1 MNRASM
7 LKSRI
12 PDTHYCPRVR
22 RWNTRHGER
31 DREREREAMAGR
43 EGDRHGETLCV
54 REIFIFCGADIESYI
69 DDLHCPASSECLL
82 CAKCEGVWM
91 QRKA

>member
-31 DREREREAMAGR
+31 DRERERGDGR
-43 EGDRHGETLCV
+43 QGRRQTWRDTVCER
-54 REIFIFCGADIESYI
+54 DIYI
-69 DDLHCPASSECLL
+69 LWS
-82 CAKCEGVWM
+82 
-91 QRKA
+91 

>member
-31 DREREREAMAGR
+31 ERRWQAEKETDMERQ
-43 EGDRHGETLCV
+43 CV
-54 REIFIFCGADIESYI
+54 CERDIYI
-69 DDLHCPASSECLL
+69 LWS
-82 CAKCEGVWM
+82 
-91 QRKA
+91 

>member
-31 DREREREAMAGR
+31 ERERERRWQAEK
-43 EGDRHGETLCV
+43 ETDMERQCV
-54 REIFIFCGADIESYI
+54 
-69 DDLHCPASSECLL
+69 
-82 CAKCEGVWM
+82 
-91 QRKA
+91 